1 MIVYGDILFAEN
13 MIIGGVLLYITC
25 EIHGLGISSRMQK
38 LRLLAGSLL
47 CGFFSLTVFLPVKT
61 LLTLLMEAVFAVCV
75 CCISFGRE
83 KLWQRA
89 LTFLLVTY
97 FIGGMTMG
105 LLLLTHHSGMYTAV
119 GIYTGDMKASMLA
132 LFIGM
137 ALFTAKQVIKTIANK
152 KFYRQHLYRVR
163 LLSGENV
170 IEAEGFLDTGN
181 GLHDPVSG
189 KPVAVAAESLWKR
202 MDELG
207 FLRQERYCAIP
218 YEAVGGGGVLDG
230 VRIDALYIEQRQIKG
245 CIIAKGDGAADLGV
259 KDAAGCEML
268 LCRDMMDRKF

>member
-1 MIVYGDILFAEN
+1 MIVYGEILFAEN

-25 EIHGLGISSRMQK
+25 EIHGLGASGHMQRLRM
-38 LRLLAGSLL
+38 LAGSLM
-47 CGFFSLTVFLPVKT
+47 CGLFSLTVFLPVRT
-61 LLTLLMEAVFAVCV
+61 FLALLMEGAFAACV
-75 CCISFGRE
+75 CCVSFGRE

-97 FIGGMTMG
+97 FMGGMTMG

-132 LFIGM
+132 LFIGI
-137 ALFTAKQVIKTIANK
+137 ALFTAKQVIKTIASK
-152 KFYRQHLYRVR
+152 KFYRQHIYQVR
-163 LLSGENV
+163 LLSGKNE
-170 IEAEGFLDTGN
+170 IEAEAFLDTGN

-189 KPVAVAAESLWKR
+189 RPVAVAGRTLWQR
-202 MDELG
+202 MEAQG

-218 YEAVGGGGVLDG
+218 YEAVGSSGILDA
-230 VRIDALYIEQRQIKG
+230 VRIDVLYIEQRRIKG
-245 CIIAKGDGAADLGV
+245 CIIAKSDGAADLGE

>member
-1 MIVYGDILFAEN
+1 MIVYGEILFAEN

-25 EIHGLGISSRMQK
+25 EIHGLGIPDRVQK
-38 LRLLAGSLL
+38 LRLLAGSVL
-47 CGFFSLTVFLPVKT
+47 CGFFSLTVFLPVRT
-61 LLTLLMEAVFAVCV
+61 LLTLLMEAAFALCV
-75 CCISFGRE
+75 CLLSFGRE

-97 FIGGMTMG
+97 FMGGMTMG

-119 GIYTGDMKASMLA
+119 GIYTGDMKASLLA
-132 LFIGM
+132 LFTGI

-152 KFYRQHLYRVR
+152 KFYRQHIYRVK
-163 LLSGENV
+163 LLSGKNEV
-170 IEAEGFLDTGN
+170 EAEAFLDTGN

-189 KPVAVAAESLWKR
+189 KSVAVAGKSLWQR
-202 MDELG
+202 MEEQG

-218 YEAVGGGGVLDG
+218 YEAVGGGGVLEG
-230 VRIDALYIEQRQIKG
+230 VRIDALYIGKRRIRG
-245 CIIAKGDGAADLGV
+245 CIIAKSDGAANLGE

-268 LCRDMMDRKF
+268 LCRDMMEREF